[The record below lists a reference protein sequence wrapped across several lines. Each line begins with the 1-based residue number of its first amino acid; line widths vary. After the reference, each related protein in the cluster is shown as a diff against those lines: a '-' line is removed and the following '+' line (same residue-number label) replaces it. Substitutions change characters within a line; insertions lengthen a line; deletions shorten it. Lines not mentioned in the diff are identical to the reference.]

1 MKVTLSIITI
11 NKNNINGLKKT
22 VKSVLTQTSINFEY
36 IIIDGASTD
45 NSVDIIKANEPL
57 FGGRL
62 KWISEPDK
70 GIYNAMNKG
79 IKMANGEYIQILN
92 SGDCLAST
100 TVVENMLHSLDKYDH
115 PDILFGNMIK
125 FWPDGRKFK
134 DTCGGRN
141 RLSMIDFYRGTLNH
155 NSAYIKRQ
163 LFERFGLYDEDLR
176 ICSDWK
182 WFLKVI
188 PLGGICPVYTDI
200 DVTYFDM
207 TGISESGGR
216 SNEIIKYERRKVLQ
230 EELPVAILYDYDKY
244 YSDISIMQRLHRYPL
259 CYKLVRFLERC
270 LFKLDKWQN
279 RKCFFKTFNNISK

>member
-1 MKVTLSIITI
+1 MILSIITI
-11 NKNNINGLKKT
+11 NRNNRNGLKRT
-22 VKSVLTQTSINFEY
+22 LDSIAAQSFTDFEH
-36 IIIDGASTD
+36 IIVDGASSD
-45 NSVDIIKANEPL
+45 GSVELIKDFEGKFKGKL
-57 FGGRL
+57 Q
-62 KWISEPDK
+62 WVSELDK

-79 IKMANGEYIQILN
+79 IKMASGEYIQIVN
-92 SGDCLAST
+92 SGDYLAST
-100 TVVENMLHSLDKYDH
+100 TAVENMLQSLDKYDY
-115 PDILFGNMIK
+115 PEILFGNMIK

-134 DTCGGRN
+134 DTCGERN
-141 RLSMIDFYRGTLNH
+141 KLSMIDFYRGTLNH

-188 PLGGICPVYTDI
+188 PLGGICPAYTDI

-230 EELPVAILYDYDKY
+230 EELPISILFDYDKY
-244 YSDISIMQRLHRYPL
+244 YTDINIMQRLHRYPL
-259 CYKLVRFLERC
+259 FYKLVRFLERC
-270 LFKLDKWQN
+270 LFKLEKCKN
-279 RKCFFKTFNNISK
+279 RKCYYR